1 MTSISVSPY
10 PDVEIPSVDLW
21 SFLFERPDRPYP
33 SSHPLFIDPLTNRR
47 LSFHQI
53 RQRSLRFAQHLQSQ
67 FSWQPGDVLVVFAP
81 NAIDVPPVIWGTLAI
96 GGVVCPVNP
105 SYRAEELRHPL
116 TDASAKAIVTTAAQ
130 APIVYEAIDHAGLSR
145 DRVILL
151 DQLEPVWQSI
161 KDTDY
166 VAPHRPP
173 IQSPEKELSFLV
185 YSSGTTGLP
194 KGVMLSHRNMVA
206 NLLQSAAVEQGQGQL
221 VWDQD
226 RILGILPFFHIYG
239 IGYLLNYTVYTG
251 VPMYVLPRFTFPSFC
266 DTIQRHRI
274 TYAYVVPPVI
284 LELVSN
290 PDTKNYD
297 LSSLRMVISAAAPLA
312 VDLIHAARKKLNLLV
327 RQAYGMSECSPA
339 IHFQTMAEAS
349 THPGS
354 VGRLIPNMTAKYH
367 PVDNNSDAKEKELW
381 VKGPNVFLGYL
392 NNPTANKESFTEDG
406 YYKTGDVGYEDP
418 QGHFYIT
425 DRVKELIKY
434 NGFQV
439 APAELE
445 GIVLGH
451 PAVRDVAVT
460 GVKSGLAGSEL
471 PRAYVVLKEE
481 YPEKKVDG
489 LERDIVEYVEK
500 RVIGY
505 KRLRG
510 GVRFVQSIP
519 RNPSGKILRRELKRL
534 MREAK
539 L

>member
-1 MTSISVSPY
+1 MASISVSPF

-21 SFLFERPDRPYP
+21 SFLFERSDRPYP
-33 SSHPLFIDPLTNRR
+33 PSHPLFVDPLTNRS
-47 LSFHQI
+47 LTFQQI
-53 RQRSLRFAQHLQSQ
+53 RQRALHFGHHLQSQ
-67 FSWQPGDVLVVFAP
+67 WSWQPGDVLVIFAP
-81 NAIDVPPVIWGTLAI
+81 NAIDLPPLIWGTLAI

-116 TDASAKAIVTTAAQ
+116 TDAGAKAIVTTTAQ
-130 APIVYEAIDHAGLSR
+130 APIVYEAIDRVGLSR

-151 DQLEPVWQSI
+151 DQLEPLWKSI
-161 KDTDY
+161 KVSDY
-166 VAPHRPP
+166 TAPHRPP
-173 IQSPEKELSFLV
+173 IQNPEKDLSFLV

-206 NLLQSAAVEQGQGQL
+206 NLLQSAVVEQGQL
-221 VWDQD
+221 VWNQD
-226 RILGILPFFHIYG
+226 RIVGVLPFFHIYG
-239 IGYLLNYTVYTG
+239 IGFLLNYTVYTG
-251 VPMYVLPRFTFPSFC
+251 VPMYVLPRFQFPSFC

-290 PDTKNYD
+290 PATTKDYD
-297 LSSLRMVISAAAPLA
+297 LSSLRMAVSAAAPLA
-312 VDLIHAARKKLNLLV
+312 VDLIHAAREKLGLVV
-327 RQAYGMSECSPA
+327 RQAYGMSECAPA
-339 IHFQTMAEAS
+339 VHFQTWSEAS

-354 VGRLIPNMTAKYH
+354 VGRLIPNMKAKYH
-367 PVDNNSDAKEKELW
+367 PIHDDSSSKEKELW
-381 VKGPNVFLGYL
+381 VQGPNVFLGYL
-392 NNPTANKESFTEDG
+392 NNPTANKESFSEDG
-406 YYKTGDVGYEDP
+406 YYKTGDVGYEDD
-418 QGHFYIT
+418 QGNFYIT

-451 PAVRDVAVT
+451 PAVRDVGVV

-471 PRAYVVLKEE
+471 PRAYVVVKGDVVGDERLEKE
-481 YPEKKVDG
+481 
-489 LERDIVEYVEK
+489 IVEFVEK

-510 GVRFVQSIP
+510 GVRFVESIP

-534 MREAK
+534 QREAK

>member
-1 MTSISVSPY
+1 MASISVSPF

-21 SFLFERPDRPYP
+21 SFLFERSDRPYP
-33 SSHPLFIDPLTNRR
+33 PSHPLFVDPLTNRS
-47 LSFHQI
+47 LTFQQI
-53 RQRSLRFAQHLQSQ
+53 RQRALHFGHHLQSQ
-67 FSWQPGDVLVVFAP
+67 WSWQPGDVLVVFAP
-81 NAIDVPPVIWGTLAI
+81 NAIDLPPLIWGTLAI

-116 TDASAKAIVTTAAQ
+116 TDAGAKAIVTTTAQ
-130 APIVYEAIDHAGLSR
+130 APIVYEAIDRVGLSR

-151 DQLEPVWQSI
+151 DQLEPLWNSI
-161 KDTDY
+161 KITDY
-166 VAPHRPP
+166 TAPHRPP
-173 IQSPEKELSFLV
+173 IQNPEKDLSFLV

-206 NLLQSAAVEQGQGQL
+206 NLLQSAVAEQGQL
-221 VWDQD
+221 VWNQD
-226 RILGILPFFHIYG
+226 RIVGVLPFFHIYG
-239 IGYLLNYTVYTG
+239 IGFLLNYTVYTG
-251 VPMYVLPRFTFPSFC
+251 VPMYVLPRFQFPSFC

-290 PDTKNYD
+290 PATTKDYD
-297 LSSLRMVISAAAPLA
+297 LSSLRMAVSAAAPLA
-312 VDLIHAARKKLNLLV
+312 VDLIHAAREKLGLVV
-327 RQAYGMSECSPA
+327 RQAYGMSECAPA
-339 IHFQTMAEAS
+339 VHFQTWSEAS

-354 VGRLIPNMTAKYH
+354 VGRLISNMKAKYH
-367 PVDNNSDAKEKELW
+367 PIHDDSSSKEKELW
-381 VKGPNVFLGYL
+381 VQGPNVFLGYL
-392 NNPTANKESFTEDG
+392 NNPTANKESFSEDG
-406 YYKTGDVGYEDP
+406 YYKTGDVGYEDD
-418 QGHFYIT
+418 QGNFYIT

-451 PAVRDVAVT
+451 PAVRDVGVV

-471 PRAYVVLKEE
+471 PRAYVVVKGDVVGDERLEKE
-481 YPEKKVDG
+481 
-489 LERDIVEYVEK
+489 IVEFVEK

-510 GVRFVQSIP
+510 GVRFVESIP

-534 MREAK
+534 QREAK